1 MLSFKVLNSLRSLH
15 IEAIDWHNR
24 VVSNGGSVSPTTLR
38 AVSNFCRSIDGAGI
52 RSKFLRLNLF
62 CGNNLNSCL
71 TPLYRGPSYG
81 ALYGN
86 TTETNVG
93 PFIDTDFTE
102 SVGLTG
108 NGSSKLLE
116 TGLTIGTLA
125 TLGANYNNVHV
136 SVYQR
141 GVVGGDPVFGGQDIF
156 APVYGNSLIL
166 DTAGSLAAA
175 PSFFDAGGA
184 NVDEGVEMITSATVQ
199 PGFNLAQSYEIPGP
213 VDAIWLTNGTAN
225 SLSSSISVFPFAFNS
240 LDPLPLYVMG
250 AYNNDI
256 GDGSPNPL
264 YSVATLAGYSVGL
277 GIDSVN
283 SGDGPS
289 NLAFYK
295 AMLAFQTA
303 LRRNV

>member
-1 MLSFKVLNSLRSLH
+1 MLSTKIIGGLKSLH

-24 VVSNGGSVSPTTLR
+24 VVANGGSVSQYTLK
-38 AVSNFCRSIDGAGI
+38 AVSDFCKSIDSAGI
-52 RSKFLRLNLF
+52 RSKFVRLNLF

-81 ALYGN
+81 TLYGN

-93 PFIDTDFTE
+93 PFINTDFTE

-125 TLGANYNNVHV
+125 TLSANYDNVHV

-141 GVVGGDPVFGGQDIF
+141 GSVAGDPLFGGQDYF
-156 APVYGNSLIL
+156 AMVYGNSLIL
-166 DTAGSLAAA
+166 DTAGVLSS
-175 PSFFDAGGA
+175 PSYFHVGSANGG
-184 NVDEGVEMITSATVQ
+184 EGIEIITSAIVQ
-199 PGFNLAQSYEIPGP
+199 PGFNLIQSYEISGP
-213 VDAIWLTNGTAN
+213 IDAIWLTNGTADY
-225 SLSSSISVFPFAFNS
+225 STTTFSPLAFNS
-240 LDPLPLYVMG
+240 LDPTPLYVMG
-250 AYNNDI
+250 AYSNDL
-256 GDGSPNPL
+256 GDGSPTPY
-264 YSVATLAGYSVGL
+264 YSPATLAGYSVGL

-283 SGDGPS
+283 GGDGPS

-295 AMLAFQTA
+295 AMLAFQIA

>member
-125 TLGANYNNVHV
+125 TLGANYDNLHV

-141 GVVGGDPVFGGQDIF
+141 GVVEGDPVFGGQDPF

-166 DTAGSLAAA
+166 DTAGSLAA

-184 NVDEGVEMITSATVQ
+184 NGGEGVEMITSAIVQ
-199 PGFNLAQSYEIPGP
+199 PGFNLAQSYEIGGP

-225 SLSSSISVFPFAFNS
+225 SLNSSINVFPQAFNS

-250 AYNNDI
+250 AYSNDL
-256 GDGSPNPL
+256 GDGSPTPY

-283 SGDGPS
+283 GGDGPS

>member
-1 MLSFKVLNSLRSLH
+1 MLSTKIIGGSKSLH

-24 VVSNGGSVSPTTLR
+24 VVSNGGSVSQYTLK
-38 AVSNFCRSIDGAGI
+38 AVSDFCRGIDGAGI
-52 RSKFLRLNLF
+52 RSRFLRLNLF

-125 TLGANYNNVHV
+125 TLGANYDNVHV

-141 GVVGGDPVFGGQDIF
+141 GVVEGDPVFGGQDYF

-166 DTAGSLAAA
+166 DTAGSLAA

-184 NVDEGVEMITSATVQ
+184 NGGEGVEIITSAIVQ
-199 PGFNLAQSYEIPGP
+199 PGFNLAQSYEISGP
-213 VDAIWLTNGTAN
+213 IDAIWLTNGTAN
-225 SLSSSISVFPFAFNS
+225 YSTTTFIPLAFDS

-250 AYNNDI
+250 AYSNDL
-256 GDGSPNPL
+256 GDGSPTPF